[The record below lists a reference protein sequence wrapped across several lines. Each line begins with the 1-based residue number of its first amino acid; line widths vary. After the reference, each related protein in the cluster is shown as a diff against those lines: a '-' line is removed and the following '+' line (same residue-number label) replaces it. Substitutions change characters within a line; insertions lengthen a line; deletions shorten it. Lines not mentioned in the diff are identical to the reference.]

1 MLEFDTRAFGE
12 AATTGRKDV
21 DLFDPTLLARRREL
35 PAWAPVASIAVAVAI
50 GLGVSGWLARSGGA
64 LSDEAVR
71 AEARLATLRSGPD
84 AGAGTEAARQQA
96 LQAEVARLRARLE
109 QVTASPDA
117 LPVSTV
123 IEGLAAATIDGVWLT
138 RIQFDRT
145 GRTLQLEGRA
155 RDARL
160 LPGYLQSL
168 GRQPAFAGL
177 PLATVD
183 AQRGD
188 ASPAQGGARPLV
200 SFRIVSATA
209 ESLDPS
215 VQRARAPGSVPVAP
229 ATPAVGAPAAPA
241 LPAPAGAAPADPA
254 PTRPARA
261 DVPPENRS

>member
-1 MLEFDTRAFGE
+1 MLEFDARPSGE
-12 AATTGRKDV
+12 AAPVGRKEV
-21 DLFDPTLLARRREL
+21 DLFEPTLLAQRRDL
-35 PAWAPVASIAVAVAI
+35 PAWAPVASVAVALAV
-50 GLGVSGWLARSGGA
+50 GLAVSGWLARGSGVLSAEAQRAEGRLAALRGGA
-64 LSDEAVR
+64 
-71 AEARLATLRSGPD
+71 D
-84 AGAGTEAARQQA
+84 AGAGAEAARQQA
-96 LQAEVARLRARLE
+96 LQAEIARMRARLE

-123 IEGLAAATIDGVWLT
+123 IEGLAAATVDGVWLT

-145 GRTLQLEGRA
+145 GRTLLLEGRA

-183 AQRGD
+183 AQRGES
-188 ASPAQGGARPLV
+188 ASAQSGVRPLV

-215 VQRARAPGSVPVAP
+215 LQRARSPAP
-229 ATPAVGAPAAPA
+229 AAPAAPAVGAPGAPG
-241 LPAPAGAAPADPA
+241 PAPSGAGAADPA
-254 PTRPARA
+254 PPATRPARA
-261 DVPPENRS
+261 DVPENRS

>member
-1 MLEFDTRAFGE
+1 MLEFDARPFGE
-12 AATTGRKDV
+12 AAPTGRKDV

-35 PAWAPVASIAVAVAI
+35 PAWAPVASVAAALVV
-50 GLGVSGWLARSGGA
+50 GLAVSGWLARGSGS
-64 LSDEAVR
+64 LSAEAQR
-71 AEARLATLRSGPD
+71 AEARLAALRGGAD
-84 AGAGTEAARQQA
+84 AGAGAESARQQA
-96 LQAEVARLRARLE
+96 LQAEIARMRARLE

-145 GRTLQLEGRA
+145 GRTLQLEGRT

-183 AQRGD
+183 AQRGE
-188 ASPAQGGARPLV
+188 SSSAQGGARPLV

-215 VQRARAPGSVPVAP
+215 VQRARSPAP
-229 ATPAVGAPAAPA
+229 AVPAAPALGAPAAPA
-241 LPAPAGAAPADPA
+241 PSGAAPVDPPPPA
-254 PTRPARA
+254 TGPARA
-261 DVPPENRS
+261 DVPGSRS